1 MSRALHPPSVVVPS
15 VLHRPAPEL
24 DGWMDGSSASTFG
37 ERLRRFREAAG
48 LSQEALAERSGLS
61 ARGIS
66 DLERGLRRL
75 PRLETVRLLADA
87 LPLDPDDRAAFLAA
101 ARTAS
106 LGLAATNRLRSS
118 PSALPIAP
126 TTLIGRDEEIAGLR
140 ERMSQP
146 TARLV
151 TLLGPGG
158 VGKTRLALA

>member
-87 LPLDPDDRAAFLAA
+87 LPLDPDDRAAFLIA
-101 ARTAS
+101 ARTDIAGRDARPS
-106 LGLAATNRLRSS
+106 GPPATLAA
-118 PSALPIAP
+118 PP
-126 TTLIGRDEEIAGLR
+126 TPRTRLIGRAPERETAVQALR
-140 ERMSQP
+140 R
-146 TARLV
+146 
-151 TLLGPGG
+151 
-158 VGKTRLALA
+158 